1 MSVIILSRDDEGRPR
16 SIGDLVEEVLEV
28 APDTVARIVKGPIS
42 GIEVP
47 ETAAVAWL
55 MRTYTASGKKRKGV

>member
-1 MSVIILSRDDEGRPR
+1 MTMIILSRDDEGNPR
-16 SIGDLVEEVLEV
+16 GVHALIEEVLEV
-28 APDTVARIVKGPIS
+28 APDTEVRIVKGPIS

-47 ETAAVAWL
+47 DTAAVAWL